1 MVGCIVPCIVSVAPC
16 TMGIGTSLKTV
27 FNVLLLQVA
36 KVLTLSLI
44 LVTLWAVC
52 YCVLGEV
59 AMPGD
64 IEARK
69 YNLDMLKL
77 FYVRSSS
84 HLCHYWGRNPVLSPC
99 HVHCLFSGWLAG
111 AVDTSPTP
119 FRNAANWH
127 FAQKC
132 SLHWCCQGGGS
143 QLVCCNQNNSP
154 CRHFTKVIW
163 IRVIFMEDHIP

>member
-1 MVGCIVPCIVSVAPC
+1 MKIMSHIMSAQKSKNSKGMVGCTMPCIVSAAPC

-84 HLCHYWGRNPVLSPC
+84 HLCHY
-99 HVHCLFSGWLAG
+99 
-111 AVDTSPTP
+111 
-119 FRNAANWH
+119 
-127 FAQKC
+127 
-132 SLHWCCQGGGS
+132 
-143 QLVCCNQNNSP
+143 
-154 CRHFTKVIW
+154 
-163 IRVIFMEDHIP
+163 

>member
-1 MVGCIVPCIVSVAPC
+1 MVGCTVHHALHCVSR

-36 KVLTLSLI
+36 NVLTLSLI

-69 YNLDMLKL
+69 YNLDMLKF

-84 HLCHYWGRNPVLSPC
+84 HLCHY
-99 HVHCLFSGWLAG
+99 
-111 AVDTSPTP
+111 
-119 FRNAANWH
+119 
-127 FAQKC
+127 
-132 SLHWCCQGGGS
+132 
-143 QLVCCNQNNSP
+143 
-154 CRHFTKVIW
+154 
-163 IRVIFMEDHIP
+163 

>member
-1 MVGCIVPCIVSVAPC
+1 MQVNCVLHVARWDLQIYIVKIMSLIMSAQKSKNSKGMVGCTVPCIVSAAPL
-16 TMGIGTSLKTV
+16 GIGTNLKTV

-69 YNLDMLKL
+69 YNLDILKL

-84 HLCHYWGRNPVLSPC
+84 HLCHY
-99 HVHCLFSGWLAG
+99 
-111 AVDTSPTP
+111 
-119 FRNAANWH
+119 
-127 FAQKC
+127 
-132 SLHWCCQGGGS
+132 
-143 QLVCCNQNNSP
+143 
-154 CRHFTKVIW
+154 
-163 IRVIFMEDHIP
+163 